1 MKFGRA
7 PTTKQNL
14 SDMRQGCR
22 IRRALPSKDIR
33 LLPVV
38 ETKQAVRA
46 YWDDRPCGEGLTR
59 APRGSHEYF
68 AAIEEAKNRLEP
80 YVHSFAAFTAA
91 HGLEVLEIGCGV
103 GTDTVRFARSGARV
117 TAIDLSET
125 AVALTAE
132 RLADEGLEGAVREA
146 DAESLPFADGSFDLV
161 YSWGVLHHTPDTA
174 RAIGE
179 VERVL
184 RPSGQA
190 RIMLYNSRSFFAAG
204 VWARAMFRS
213 RRAMSAAEAL
223 ATGLE
228 SPGTKAYTR
237 NEVTALFKPFR
248 TVEIETVATPY
259 DRRVAGLVARALP
272 PLGWNH
278 LVRARP

>member
-1 MKFGRA
+1 M
-7 PTTKQNL
+7 
-14 SDMRQGCR
+14 
-22 IRRALPSKDIR
+22 
-33 LLPVV
+33 V
-38 ETKQAVRA
+38 ETKRAVRA
-46 YWDDRPCGEGLTR
+46 YWDERPCGEGLTR

-68 AAIEEAKNRLEP
+68 AAIEDAKNRLEP
-80 YVHSFAAFTAA
+80 YVHSFAGFTGSR
-91 HGLEVLEIGCGV
+91 GLDVLEIGCGV

-117 TAIDLSET
+117 TAVDLSET

-132 RLADEGLEGAVREA
+132 RLTDEGLEGDVREA
-146 DAESLPFADGSFDLV
+146 DAESLPFADGAFDLI

-174 RAIGE
+174 RAIRE

-184 RPSGQA
+184 RPSGEA

-204 VWARAMFRS
+204 VWARSMFRS
-213 RRAMSAAEAL
+213 RRALSPAESL

-237 NEVTALFKPFR
+237 NEVRVLFDPFL
-248 TVEIETVATPY
+248 TVEIATVATPY
-259 DRRVAGLVARALP
+259 DRRVAGPVAGALP
-272 PLGWNH
+272 ALGWNH